1 MLKDKLL
8 ALEVKSPTTSCAL
21 GRAMSDMDTE
31 TLAAFIKVMKSD
43 ASSKEIIEVLAEE
56 GKVGFGLTH
65 LRSKRADCFKGT
77 KSCACLNGA
86 KQ

>member
-8 ALEVKSPTTSCAL
+8 ALEVKSPIASCAL
-21 GRAMSDMDTE
+21 GRAMSEMDKE
-31 TLAAFIKVMKSD
+31 TLAAFTKVMKSD
-43 ASSKEIIEVLAEE
+43 ASAKQILEVLAEE
-56 GKVGFGLTH
+56 GEVGFGITH

>member
-8 ALEVKSPTTSCAL
+8 ALEVQNPSCSL
-21 GRAMSDMDTE
+21 GRTMSEMDKE

-43 ASSKEIIEVLAEE
+43 ASAKQIIEVLAEE

-65 LRSKRADCFKGT
+65 LRSKRADCFKGA
-77 KSCACLNGA
+77 KSCACLNGVI
-86 KQ
+86 K

>member
-8 ALEVKSPTTSCAL
+8 ALEVKNPTSSCAL
-21 GRAMSDMDTE
+21 GRTMAGMDKE
-31 TLAAFIKVMKSD
+31 TLTAFIKVMKSD
-43 ASSKEIIEVLAEE
+43 ASAKQIIEVLGEE
-56 GKVGFGLTH
+56 GEVGFGITH